1 MAQNNDITPVLNYD
15 GDDIEDFIQML
26 KPFHSNLTQL
36 SNEYKICYTALNHQ
50 MILGQ
55 HEEDSSYYN
64 KCNIG
69 SVISAIRK
77 VVDKL

>member
-36 SNEYKICYTALNHQ
+36 SNEYNICYTALKHQ

-55 HEEDSSYYN
+55 YEEDSSYYN